1 MDDQSLPPM
10 RRALAFHTAVD
21 QSVIQSDNAAMG
33 KWQRRF
39 NPVTSSIAYHTSD
52 EIHRRS
58 SRLRTARL
66 ECVDACVL
74 LDRIKDLDSCTI
86 YADPPYPSANTTGYA
101 VRGFDRAGLAD
112 VRMAQRGGGRNIRL
126 WRQVGSAGLALG
138 YTAGLA
144 PANQGRGGGKAGGF
158 MAKGQGGGNAA
169 GVVR

>member
-10 RRALAFHTAVD
+10 RRALAFHIAVD

-33 KWQRRF
+33 NWQRRF
-39 NPVTSSIAYHTSD
+39 NPAISSIAYHTSD

-58 SRLRTARL
+58 GRLRTARL

-74 LDRIKDLDSCTI
+74 LDRIKDLDSGTI
-86 YADPPYPSANTTGYA
+86 YADPPYPTANTTGYA

-112 VRMAQRGGGRNIRL
+112 VLMAHGGGGNIRL
-126 WRQVGSAGLALG
+126 WRRVGSAGLAPG

-144 PANQGRGGGKAGGF
+144 PANQGRG
-158 MAKGQGGGNAA
+158 
-169 GVVR
+169 